1 MFLAKFYLISLL
13 HVFFYIS
20 YANSGKDTLII
31 RNYLN
36 KADSL
41 CSIHPDSALIYSQKA
56 FDAVP
61 FIDDPYFVSQIYK
74 KHAKVFYYK
83 SFYDSSAYYLKE
95 AMKYVPADKE
105 KYRARLYQNYASI
118 LMMQNKFDT
127 SLYYNKMSFD
137 INKEHNFKLDL
148 LNNYTSFGS
157 LFRRLGAYEIS
168 MSYIYEGLPIA
179 EELRDTVS
187 IMKFLQT
194 IAIIYGAMDNHE
206 LSNKYCKQALD
217 IALARKDYKR
227 ASELA
232 NSVAE
237 AHMGLKQYDEALRY
251 YWISY
256 NYARKVN
263 FHAMEAVCMLNL
275 ADYYDYKDQSD
286 SAIFYLTKVY
296 DITKKY
302 NYLNINTAAD
312 VLYGH
317 IFIKT
322 KQYDKASKYLL
333 NAIEGKDKGE
343 STIINSAYL
352 QLSEL
357 YEATGDY
364 AKAHEYYKIYS
375 QRKDSALNKQ
385 KTEEIANLRMQ
396 HELNKQ
402 QEQMEAETREK
413 EAIFQAETERN
424 KLIRN
429 ISIAGF
435 FAILIIAA
443 LVIISYRSMQR
454 QKLVNLK
461 NEINSYRQRLM
472 AQQINP
478 HFIFNTLNSIQ
489 YFIYNNKKEESMDF
503 VSRFAQLMRL
513 NLYNSQNE
521 IIALQD
527 EIEALKLYL
536 ELERIRLENQFD
548 YTIDIDPA
556 IDMKTQLVPSFLIQP
571 IVENSI
577 KHGILKN
584 GHKGNIQTRIIRN
597 KDILIYSVID
607 NGIGFEKSKASQ
619 KDTKHTSYGLE
630 LTKKRI
636 SLIGILNSKETGFS
650 FEDIKEKNG
659 ECIGT
664 KVELV
669 IPYLLQLM

>member
-1 MFLAKFYLISLL
+1 MSPTKYILIFAIQFLFNSVFAKSIP
-13 HVFFYIS
+13 
-20 YANSGKDTLII
+20 DTLII
-31 RNYLN
+31 REHLK

-41 CSIHPDSALIYSQKA
+41 CSIHPDSAFIYSQKA
-56 FDAVP
+56 IDAIP
-61 FIDDPYFVSQIYK
+61 FIDDQYFVSQIYK
-74 KHAKVFYYK
+74 KHAKVFYFN

-95 AMKYVPADKE
+95 AMKYVPADEE
-105 KYRARLYQNYASI
+105 KFRARLYQNYSAI
-118 LMMQNKFDT
+118 LMMQNKFDS

-137 INKEHNFKLDL
+137 INKEHNVKSGLI
-148 LNNYTSFGS
+148 NNYASFGS

-168 MSYIYEGLPIA
+168 MSYIYKGLPIA
-179 EELRDTVS
+179 EELRDTAS
-187 IMKFLQT
+187 IIKFLQT
-194 IAIIYGAMDNHE
+194 IAMIYGEMNNHE
-206 LSNKYCKQALD
+206 LSNKYGKQALD
-217 IALARKDYKR
+217 LALATNNYKR

-237 AHMGLKQYDEALRY
+237 AYMGLKQYDESLKY

-263 FHAMEAVCMLNL
+263 FHAMEAVSLLNV
-275 ADYYDYKDQSD
+275 ADYYDFKDQPD

-296 DITKKY
+296 DITKQF

-312 VLYGH
+312 ILYGG
-317 IFIKT
+317 ICIKT

-333 NAIEGKDKGE
+333 NAIEGKYKGE
-343 STIINSAYL
+343 SILINSAYL

-357 YEATGDY
+357 YEVTGDY

-375 QRKDSALNKQ
+375 QRKDSTMNKQ

-396 HELNKQ
+396 FELNKQ
-402 QEQMEAETREK
+402 QEEMEAETREK
-413 EAIFQAETERN
+413 EAIFQAEKDRY

-429 ISIAGF
+429 ITIAGF

-472 AQQINP
+472 SQQINP

-503 VSRFAQLMRL
+503 VSQFAQLMRL
-513 NLYNSQNE
+513 NLYNSQND

-536 ELERIRLENQFD
+536 ELERIRLDNKFD
-548 YTIDIDPA
+548 YTIDIDPT
-556 IDMKTQLVPSFLIQP
+556 IDIKTQLVPSFLIQP

-577 KHGILKN
+577 KHGILKSQ
-584 GHKGNIQTRIIRN
+584 HKGNIQTRIIRDN
-597 KDILIYSVID
+597 GSIIYSVID
-607 NGIGFEKSKASQ
+607 NGIGFEKSKANQ

-636 SLIGILNSKETGFS
+636 SLIGILNSKQTGFT

-659 ECIGT
+659 ECIGS

-669 IPYLLQLM
+669 IPSLLQLI